1 MLTPIAKSMVQK
13 KGKLETLA
21 IAHRM
26 EQNLEM
32 NAKNFQFSTSVPIL
46 MGCIISTI
54 LFLGT
59 NRHGKSYGQNSSS
72 LKKF

>member
-21 IAHRM
+21 IADRM
-26 EQNLEM
+26 EQNLEI

-59 NRHGKSYGQNSSS
+59 NRDGKFHGQNSSS